1 MARKASRAQRR
12 RYEHRLRS
20 RVRSQRGCLDS
31 LGRTTRRLL
40 GLRAGLGGRP
50 LSRGEAASRLGISGR
65 RAARLERTGLRTL
78 RVACGAD
85 GGGAAQSAPPRVVR
99 LTRSA
104 PALQPA
110 SFLPAASAPRLQPA
124 VDLQR
129 APRGRQSVA
138 GTSSSSTPPSGGGA
152 GNGPVSA
159 AATSAPFDGGSG
171 PGLAIILA
179 ICFATLAV
187 LVLVALRRGVTG
199 RASVEPAA
207 AAAPAPPREPVA
219 TYVPPPRPA
228 DQPAEAST
236 RTSQAARAATVVAS
250 SVVGFAVRELVRRR
264 GGRGRRR

>member
-1 MARKASRAQRR
+1 
-12 RYEHRLRS
+12 
-20 RVRSQRGCLDS
+20 
-31 LGRTTRRLL
+31 
-40 GLRAGLGGRP
+40 
-50 LSRGEAASRLGISGR
+50 
-65 RAARLERTGLRTL
+65 
-78 RVACGAD
+78 
-85 GGGAAQSAPPRVVR
+85 VR

-104 PALQPA
+104 PTLQPA
-110 SFLPAASAPRLQPA
+110 SFLPASSAPQLKPA

-138 GTSSSSTPPSGGGA
+138 GTSSSSTPPASGGGA

-187 LVLVALRRGVTG
+187 LVLIALRRGVSG
-199 RASVEPAA
+199 RPSVEPAA

-219 TYVPPPRPA
+219 TYVPPPSPT
-228 DQPAEAST
+228 DQHAEAST